1 MCRPIAWACS
11 ATSPSAR
18 KRPRGQAD
26 RAIRSPAWAGRPRA
40 DGSAGRDWA
49 RLLADAQLALL
60 DLDRF
65 KAIHASIGD
74 DGGDTILLQTARR
87 LNERFGDEAQIF
99 RIGGDGFA
107 LLFAEARSCAAGNWA
122 TN

>member
-1 MCRPIAWACS
+1 MEAM
-11 ATSPSAR
+11 
-18 KRPRGQAD
+18 
-26 RAIRSPAWAGRPRA
+26 AGL
-40 DGSAGRDWA
+40 GGR
-49 RLLADAQLALL
+49 LADAELAML

-87 LNERFGDEAQIF
+87 LNERFGRDARMF

-107 LLFAEARSCAAGNWA
+107 LLFAEGGLVAAGHWA
-122 TN
+122 TK